1 MEREPVSSEALRS
14 VGYQDGTLEIEFVT
28 GSIYQYFDVPERVYE
43 ELRMAESKGAF
54 FQTHIRA
61 QFRYARV

>member
-1 MEREPVSSEALRS
+1 MDRKPVSSEALRA

-28 GSIYQYFDVPERVYE
+28 GSTYQYFDVPERVYK
-43 ELRMAESKGAF
+43 ELMMAESKGAF
-54 FQTHIRA
+54 FQTQVRE